1 VVVDDGAGAI
11 GSCPR
16 SVLGVT
22 AGDGAGAIGAT
33 GFGRAIGLETGVDTG
48 FMGAAF
54 FGACLD
60 AALFGAA
67 RFGAALLGAAFF
79 ATAFLGAAF
88 LAFLATLALLA
99 LFAGRAF
106 FFAVL
111 FLAAARLVFACGRFF
126 PLAFFFAMV
135 SHLLGVNPIIVR
147 VAPKKSA
154 VICARCWSR
163 RCVLRTLPS

>member
-22 AGDGAGAIGAT
+22 AGAGAGAGAIGAT
-33 GFGRAIGLETGVDTG
+33 GFGRAIGLVTGVG
-48 FMGAAF
+48 AAIFGGALMGAAF
-54 FGACLD
+54 FGA
-60 AALFGAA
+60 ALFGAA
-67 RFGAALLGAAFF
+67 LGPAFFF
-79 ATAFLGAAF
+79 ATVFFGAAF
-88 LAFLATLALLA
+88 LAFLATFALLA

-106 FFAVL
+106 FFAEL

-135 SHLLGVNPIIVR
+135 SLLLGVNPISVR
-147 VAPKKSA
+147 VALKKSA
-154 VICARCWSR
+154 VICARRWSR
-163 RCVLRTLPS
+163 RWGLRTLPS